1 MAEERREE
9 AQEQVPDTRQ
19 VQLGDE
25 QVQEAAQQPESE
37 EPPPPQ
43 DDPNTD
49 VIKNVGN

>member
-1 MAEERREE
+1 MAEERRDERRE
-9 AQEQVPDTRQ
+9 PEPEVRQ

-25 QVQEAAQQPESE
+25 QILEAAQQPEAE

-49 VIKNVGN
+49 VIKNIDN